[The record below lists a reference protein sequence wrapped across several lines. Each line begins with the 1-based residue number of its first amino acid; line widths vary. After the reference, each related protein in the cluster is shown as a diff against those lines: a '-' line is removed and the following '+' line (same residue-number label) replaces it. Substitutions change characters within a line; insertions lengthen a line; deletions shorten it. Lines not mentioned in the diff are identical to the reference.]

1 MRINNIHIHNFRS
14 VKDSTFHLDDYSVL
28 IGANNQGK
36 SNIIRA
42 LRVFYECNKLK
53 FKKIEDFPKFET
65 DDRESWIEIEYC
77 LTDDEYETLKEE
89 YRLPENTLK
98 VRKYLQ
104 SSAGLV
110 KANQSNIYGYTP
122 NGISENLF
130 YGAKN
135 ISQAKLGTA
144 LYIPDVMTT
153 EEAFKLS
160 GPSPFRDVL
169 NFVVG
174 KVVKKSASYAALQS
188 SFQKFD
194 EEFPHDTSADGHSV
208 IGIQESLN
216 ENIRE
221 WDVEFNLHINA
232 INTDEI
238 IKNLVT
244 HSLTDSDLGED
255 VDIKHFGQGLQ
266 RHLIYTILKMSTES
280 VDDDE
285 EPKKKEFNPDFTLI
299 LFEEPEAFLHPS
311 QQEILNRSLHALSE
325 IEGNQVLATTHSPT
339 FVSKNIESILSLIR
353 VKREGGISKIF
364 QISEDD
370 MNNLVLNNDGLY
382 KHLETTYNDPNT
394 PPEDKTELGKMLHSD
409 TELIRLQ
416 KESIRYLLWLDTER
430 CCSFF
435 SDCVLICEGP
445 TEKRFIDYM
454 IRTGWNQEF
463 GSKKVYVL
471 ESGGKYQIH
480 KFMNL
485 FSCLGI
491 RHSVL
496 FDLDNNKPKQKYIN
510 DYIKQSKNGQTY
522 KIDSFNGDI
531 ESFLDVQKP
540 SKMRNDQK
548 PLNLMW
554 HYHDGQIS
562 EAKITQLKEKIL
574 ALT

>member
-1 MRINNIHIHNFRS
+1 MKINNINIHNFRS
-14 VKDSTFHLDDYSVL
+14 IKDTIFHLDDYSVL

-42 LRVFYECNKLK
+42 LRVFYEYDKLK
-53 FKKIEDFPKFET
+53 YSKIDDFPKFET

-110 KANQSNIYGYTP
+110 KANQSNIYGYTLE
-122 NGISENLF
+122 GISDTLF

-135 ISQAKLGTA
+135 ISQAKLGTV

-153 EEAFKLS
+153 EEAFKLK

-174 KVVKKSASYAALQS
+174 KVVKKSVSYSALQS

-194 EEFPHDTSADGHSV
+194 EQFPHDKSADGHSV
-208 IGIQESLN
+208 KGIQESLN

-221 WDVEFNLHINA
+221 WDVEFNLHINP
-232 INTDEI
+232 IDTDEI
-238 IKNLVT
+238 IKSLVT
-244 HSLTDSDLGED
+244 HSLTDSDLGKD

-266 RHLIYTILKMSTES
+266 RHLIYTILKMSTEY
-280 VDDDE
+280 VDED

-311 QQEILNRSLHALSE
+311 QQEILNTSLHTLSE
-325 IEGNQVLATTHSPT
+325 IEGNQILVTTHSST
-339 FVSKNIESILSLIR
+339 FVSKNIESLTSLIR
-353 VKREGGISKIF
+353 VKRKGGISNIY
-364 QISEDD
+364 QISDVEMD
-370 MNNLVLNNDGLY
+370 NLVLNNDGLY
-382 KHLETTYNDPNT
+382 KHLEATYNDPNT
-394 PPEDKTELGKMLHSD
+394 PQEDKTALGGMLHSD

-454 IRTGWNQEF
+454 IQTGWNQEF

-471 ESGGKYQIH
+471 ESGGKYHMH

-496 FDLDNNKPKQKYIN
+496 FDLDNNKPQQKYIN
-510 DYIKQSKNGQTY
+510 DYIIQSKNEQTY
-522 KIDSFNGDI
+522 KIDSFKGDI

-540 SKMRNDQK
+540 SKMRNDLK

-554 HYHDGQIS
+554 KYHDGQIDK
-562 EAKITQLKEKIL
+562 AKITQLKNKIL